1 MQTSSAETSCHRRVL
16 HLPVSQRPI
25 EVESCGHRTPDEHC
39 PRHHAGKHVADRKDL
54 HPKDPSHQGVV
65 GSAPAEAYVFPNGL
79 IEREVEVLLFIAQG
93 KTNREIASELVLSQ
107 RTVQRHISNLY
118 AKIDAR
124 NRVEATSFALAELA
138 EFA

>member
-1 MQTSSAETSCHRRVL
+1 M
-16 HLPVSQRPI
+16 
-25 EVESCGHRTPDEHC
+25 
-39 PRHHAGKHVADRKDL
+39 
-54 HPKDPSHQGVV
+54 
-65 GSAPAEAYVFPNGL
+65 

-124 NRVEATSFALAELA
+124 NRFEATSFALAELA